1 MSLANE
7 EDIIIPGTTGL
18 ITAIGREANNEE
30 SLVDYIRK
38 IPAINRIIS
47 GRQKG
52 IPLEQLVNPQRISSN
67 RTRTQ
72 IKKTNMEK
80 QERTY
85 EDWFNDRR

>member
-67 RTRTQ
+67 STRTQ
-72 IKKTNMEK
+72 IKPNMEK
-80 QERTY
+80 QERKY